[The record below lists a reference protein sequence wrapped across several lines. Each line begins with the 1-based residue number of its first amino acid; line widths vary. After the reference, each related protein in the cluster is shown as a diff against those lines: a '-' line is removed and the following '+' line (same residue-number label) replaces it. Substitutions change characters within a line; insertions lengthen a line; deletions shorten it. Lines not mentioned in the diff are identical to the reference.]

1 VDAMV
6 LEPAISTN
14 EGVQVGDTLDAI
26 VEVAIQVSAKEG
38 ITASDAFEAEV
49 EKPLKPPVYD
59 DRYTLGVTYAIPK
72 GGGGGVSP
80 IKTKKK
86 KKVKVDFIFLGDIYE
101 YDSVCDPGI
110 NVVLEGMH
118 IVEHD
123 VHRSITLQEF
133 GRYE

>member
-1 VDAMV
+1 
-6 LEPAISTN
+6 
-14 EGVQVGDTLDAI
+14 VGDTLVAI
-26 VEVAIQVSAKEG
+26 VEGAIQVCAVEG
-38 ITASDAFEAEV
+38 IAVSDAFEAEV
-49 EKPLKPPVYD
+49 KKSPQPPVYD
-59 DRYTLGVTYAIPK
+59 DRYTLGVTYAIPRG
-72 GGGGGVSP
+72 GGGGGVST
-80 IKTKKK
+80 IKKK
-86 KKVKVDFIFLGDIYE
+86 KKRKVKVDFIFLGDIYE